1 MNNNILKLII
11 ESMRNEISDKETYL
25 ESLKKLTV
33 QKTNN
38 ATCNSIKK
46 EILEIDNHLK
56 NEHLIEDEKNEF
68 KVIKIELNK
77 ILKAKIEKK

>member
-1 MNNNILKLII
+1 
-11 ESMRNEISDKETYL
+11 MRNETTDKETYL

-33 QKTNN
+33 EKRNT
-38 ATCNSIKK
+38 ATFDSIKK

-56 NEHLIEDEKNEF
+56 SEQLLQDEKKEL
-68 KVIKIELNK
+68 KVIKFELDK